1 LSLERKAKELGV
13 NSYMVVDAG
22 RTQIK
27 SGSKTVL
34 ALGPGTC
41 CKFKFKINNLPL
53 ILVLAS
59 KPLLDKIT
67 GHLKLY

>member
-1 LSLERKAKELGV
+1 MGV

-27 SGSKTVL
+27 SGSKTVI
-34 ALGPGTC
+34 ALGPGIY
-41 CKFKFKINNLPL
+41 KIIL
-53 ILVLAS
+53 IIRYLFTQIVIAS